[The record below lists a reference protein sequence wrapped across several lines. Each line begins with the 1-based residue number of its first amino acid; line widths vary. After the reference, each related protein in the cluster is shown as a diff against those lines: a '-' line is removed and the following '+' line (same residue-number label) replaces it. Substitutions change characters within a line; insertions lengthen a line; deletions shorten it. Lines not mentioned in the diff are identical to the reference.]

1 MKKFLSTVFLLILAS
16 NYAQSSE
23 NCKIHKKL
31 SKDYLKCL
39 GEKLKSKSSGVGL
52 DASNI
57 KEKKTISDWFKKKK
71 WTLKII

>member
-1 MKKFLSTVFLLILAS
+1 MKKILSIIFLLILAT

-23 NCKIHKKL
+23 SCKVHKKL

-39 GEKLKSKSSGVGL
+39 GEKLKNKSSGVGL
-52 DASNI
+52 DTDNI

-71 WTLKII
+71 